1 MSELAQKQV
10 TPDTSKDMQK
20 IFIFCFKYFMILNE
34 KIYILF
40 NPLGAAKF
48 FFEYLFEN

>member
-40 NPLGAAKF
+40 KF
-48 FFEYLFEN
+48 CQRKVRISLSQ

>member
-20 IFIFCFKYFMILNE
+20 ILFFVLNILWFWMKKFTSYLCFVKE
-34 KIYILF
+34 KLV
-40 NPLGAAKF
+40 
-48 FFEYLFEN
+48 